1 MGDPVLS
8 LFYCGWALSLRRSFQ
23 PLRPPALITVEQL
36 SKIYRVADKQPG
48 LGGTVQHFLRRRHR
62 DVAAVRDVSFSISPG
77 EMVGFLGANGAGKTT
92 TLKMLCGLIHPSGG
106 QVLVAGHQPQRRQPD
121 FLRRITLVMGQKQQL
136 IWDLPPMDSLRVN
149 AAVYG
154 IPDGV
159 ARRRINAL
167 ADLLELGE
175 ELTRPVRK
183 LSLGQRMKAELLAAL
198 LHEPEVLFLD
208 EPTLGLDVNA
218 QARVRQF
225 LADYNRRTGAT
236 VLLTSHY
243 MADITALCS
252 RVLLI
257 HQGQLFHDGPLD
269 QLATRLAPE
278 RHVRLELE
286 QPAAAEAF
294 AGLGH
299 LERLERCEV
308 HLRVAPDQLTAVVAQ
323 LLERFAVR
331 DLEVNDPPIDQLIGD
346 LFRQGSL

>member
-1 MGDPVLS
+1 M
-8 LFYCGWALSLRRSFQ
+8 
-23 PLRPPALITVEQL
+23 IKVERL
-36 SKIYRVADKQPG
+36 SKTYRVADKQPG
-48 LGGTVQHFLRRRHR
+48 LAGTLRHFLRRRQR
-62 DVAAVRDVSFSISPG
+62 DVSAVRDVSFAIAPG

-92 TLKMLCGLIHPSGG
+92 TLKMLCGLIYPSSG
-106 QVLVAGHQPQRRQPD
+106 QVLVAGHQPQRRHPD

-136 IWDLPPMDSLRVN
+136 IWDLPPMDSLSVN

-154 IPDGV
+154 IPDRV
-159 ARRRINAL
+159 ASRRIAEL
-167 ADLLELGE
+167 SDLLELGE

-218 QARVRQF
+218 QLRVRQF
-225 LADYNRRTGAT
+225 LAEYNRRTGAT

-243 MADITALCS
+243 MADITALCP

-257 HQGQLFHDGPLD
+257 HQGQLFHDGALD
-269 QLATRLAPE
+269 RLASRLAPE
-278 RHVRLELE
+278 RHVRLELD
-286 QPAAAEAF
+286 QPAPAEAF

-299 LERLERCEV
+299 LDSLENCEV
-308 HLRVAPDQLTAVVAQ
+308 NLRVDPASLTRVLAQ
-323 LLERFAVR
+323 ILERFEVR
-331 DLEVNDPPIDQLIGD
+331 DLEVNDPPIDQLIGE

>member
-1 MGDPVLS
+1 MIRVDG
-8 LFYCGWALSLRRSFQ
+8 
-23 PLRPPALITVEQL
+23 L
-36 SKIYRVADKQPG
+36 SKTYRVAEKQPG
-48 LGGTVQHFLRRRHR
+48 LAGTLRHFIRRRTR
-62 DVAAVRDVSFSISPG
+62 DVTAVQNVSFRIEPG

-92 TLKMLCGLIHPSGG
+92 TLKMLCGLIHPSAGS
-106 QVLVAGHQPQRRQPD
+106 VRVAGYQPQRRQSD

-136 IWDLPPMDSLRVN
+136 LWDLPPMDSLRVN

-159 ARRRINAL
+159 ARRRIQEL

-198 LHEPEVLFLD
+198 LHEPAVLFLD

-225 LADYNRRTGAT
+225 LAEYNRRTGAT

-252 RVLLI
+252 RVLLMD
-257 HQGQLFHDGPLD
+257 QGRLFHDGPLD
-269 QLATRLAPE
+269 VLTDQLAPE
-278 RHVRLELE
+278 REVVLELE
-286 QPAAAEAF
+286 QPLPMEAL
-294 AGLGH
+294 AGLG
-299 LERLERCEV
+299 RLERMDGCE
-308 HLRVAPDQLTAVVAQ
+308 LRLLVPRDQLIAVVAEM
-323 LLERFAVR
+323 LERFSVR
-331 DLEVNDPPIDQLIGD
+331 DLEVKDPPIEALIGQ
-346 LFRQGSL
+346 LFRQGRV